1 MGSWLKLVASS
12 KILPR
17 SLMLCD
23 WGMGGTPMSSR
34 QNPTWACGSATAH
47 TWKKRTQDKMAKESR
62 RLWNAGKVL
71 GLDGLKDA

>member
-23 WGMGGTPMSSR
+23 WGMGGTLMSSQ
-34 QNPTWACGSATAH
+34 QNSTWACGSATAH
-47 TWKKRTQDKMAKESR
+47 TGKKRTQDKMAKESR
-62 RLWNAGKVL
+62 RLWNAIEVL
-71 GLDGLKDA
+71 GLGGLKDA